1 MWNEDVQES
10 IQRKRYLQSTHV
22 ASHPT
27 QSVSLE
33 EAART
38 AENEDVHYNEIEFS
52 KQRPSLGS
60 AQDSTQQQDVV
71 YSQVKECKTEQRLT
85 QTSNRECVYSQVQK
99 K

>member
-1 MWNEDVQES
+1 MVILMVPELTLVCLLS
-10 IQRKRYLQSTHV
+10 
-22 ASHPT
+22 

-52 KQRPSLGS
+52 KQRPSLDS